1 MNVLAQIQRLRIK
14 QKGIDRH
21 TETVT
26 RSIDHLRSTLVTR
39 QRAESQ
45 QYWNRLRDNRLF
57 REQTRRLPGEAYIQ
71 QQHTE
76 QLIAQIESVE
86 SDFETTQQ
94 SIEQLREYDLPAYRR
109 WLREY
114 DPGAYRDEFRP
125 KRSRPD
131 QVTLPD
137 LTNPTEQQ
145 LMVKAQQVMGDH
157 YQPPAVK
164 LFDYGD

>member
-1 MNVLAQIQRLRIK
+1 MHK
-14 QKGIDRH
+14 
-21 TETVT
+21 
-26 RSIDHLRSTLVTR
+26 
-39 QRAESQ
+39 
-45 QYWNRLRDNRLF
+45 
-57 REQTRRLPGEAYIQ
+57 EQTRRLPGEAHIQ

-86 SDFETTQQ
+86 SDFESTQDAIQ
-94 SIEQLREYDLPAYRR
+94 QLREYDLPAYKR

-125 KRSRPD
+125 KRSTPN

-137 LTNPTEQQ
+137 LTNQTARQKEINSLIEQLPDMSKPKQ
-145 LMVKAQQVMGDH
+145 EDIVTKAQRVMGDH